1 MNVIALRR
9 RIRAVNRR
17 VREARMI
24 ANALKSSKHPV
35 LAHIVP
41 VRRCNLSCAYC
52 NEYDDF
58 SKPVPTA
65 DVIARIDCLAALGTA
80 IITLSGGEPLLHPD
94 VVRIIRHIR
103 ESGSIA
109 ELITN
114 GYLLTPAM
122 IQELNDAGL
131 DHLQISV
138 DNVTPDNISKKS
150 LKVLDKKLQWLS
162 EFAEFDVNINSVI
175 GGALSLPGDALI
187 VARRA
192 EELGLSSTLG
202 IIHDH
207 SGQLRPLGPA
217 ARDVYGQVTQK
228 REKKFFAF
236 ERYSLFQQ
244 NLSRGLP
251 NEWQCRAGSRYLYV
265 CEDGLVHWCSQQR
278 GYPGIPLSEYAQDHL
293 DREYKSVKACAPFCT
308 ISCVHR
314 VSVIDQFRED
324 PELALKRFFPPLP
337 GESEPSLPAPAR
349 LLKWVFLPQHS
360 SRPRRWIARSFLRL
374 LRVV

>member
-9 RIRAVNRR
+9 RVRAVKRR
-17 VREARMI
+17 VRETRMI
-24 ANALKSSKHPV
+24 ANALKSSKHPI

-65 DVIARIDCLAALGTA
+65 EVMERIDCLARLGTA
-80 IITLSGGEPLLHPD
+80 VITLSGGEPLLHPD

-103 ESGSIA
+103 TRGSIA
-109 ELITN
+109 DLITN

-122 IQELNDAGL
+122 IREFNDAGL

-138 DNVTPDNISKKS
+138 DNVKPDDVSMKS
-150 LKVLDKKLQWLS
+150 LKVLDRKLQWLS
-162 EFAEFDVNINSVI
+162 ELAEFDVNINSVI
-175 GGALSLPGDALI
+175 GGALKQPRDALI
-187 VARRA
+187 IARRA
-192 EELGLSSTLG
+192 EELGLTSTLG

-207 SGQLRPLGPA
+207 SGQLKPLDPE
-217 ARDVYGQVTQK
+217 ARDVYEQLTQS
-228 REKKFFAF
+228 REKKFLAF

-244 NLSRGLP
+244 NLSRGMP
-251 NEWQCRAGSRYLYV
+251 NEWQCRAGSRYLYI

-278 GYPGIPLSEYAQDHL
+278 GFPGVPLSEYTQEHL
-293 DREYKSVKACAPFCT
+293 DREYKSVKPCAPLCT

-314 VSVIDQFRED
+314 VSVIDQFREN
-324 PELALKRFFPPLP
+324 PELALGRFFPPRP
-337 GESEPSLPAPAR
+337 GENEPGLPAPAR
-349 LLKWVFLPQHS
+349 LLRWVFLPPHS
-360 SRPRRWIARSFLRL
+360 SRPRRWIARGFLRL
-374 LRVV
+374 LGV